1 VVFQIFA
8 NQSRC
13 IWLQTKHSFDM
24 INQHE
29 LKSNIKVSS
38 VHGMNYEFLNK
49 NSLSIEPADE
59 LVEGWLVKGSV
70 SMLYGPTNVGK
81 TFITVD
87 LACAV
92 SRGIDWFG
100 AKTEKGVVLYLAAEA
115 PRSVKTRCFG
125 YAREHGCELENLVV
139 VDSSVNLFSD
149 SNIVG
154 RIAALVKEIEEARGL
169 KVNLI
174 IGDTLA
180 ILSAGANENS
190 GQDMGSVMKNV
201 GAIAGQ
207 TAAHF
212 LLTHHTGKTLGA
224 NARGWSGVTA
234 FVDTELAIVVEQNK
248 PFLTVTKQRDLDSKG
263 KEISFAL
270 KTVTVGKTKFG
281 ADATTCVVIPGDSK
295 RLPKQATKKLGLV
308 EREALKF
315 IETSS
320 DGLSRLQIK
329 NHMFSRSRQS
339 VERALGTLL
348 EKKLI
353 VMNGELFISARNLE
367 LLSIAPQN
375 NVVLI
380 SN

>member
-1 VVFQIFA
+1 
-8 NQSRC
+8 
-13 IWLQTKHSFDM
+13 
-24 INQHE
+24 
-29 LKSNIKVSS
+29 
-38 VHGMNYEFLNK
+38 MNYEFLNK
-49 NSLSIEPADE
+49 STLNIEPVDE

-115 PRSVKTRCFG
+115 PRSVKTRCFA

-139 VDSSVNLFSD
+139 VNSSVNLFSD
-149 SNIVG
+149 GRIVG
-154 RIAALVKEIEEARGL
+154 KIKALVKEIEDARGL

-190 GQDMGSVMKNV
+190 GQDMGRVMESV
-201 GAIAGQ
+201 GAIASQ

-212 LLTHHTGKTLGA
+212 LLIHHTGKTPGA
-224 NARGWSGVTA
+224 NARGWSGVSA
-234 FVDTELAIVVEQNK
+234 FVDTEIAVVVDHDK

-270 KTVTVGKTKFG
+270 KTVTLGKTKFG
-281 ADATTCVVIPGDSK
+281 ADATTCVVVPGDSK
-295 RLPKQATKKLGLV
+295 RLPKQPTTKLGLV

-315 IETSS
+315 IETSAN
-320 DGLSRLQIK
+320 GLSGLQIK
-329 NHMFSRSRQS
+329 KHMFSRSRQS

-348 EKKLI
+348 EKKRI
-353 VMNGELFISARNLE
+353 AMNGGLFISARDHE
-367 LLSIAPQN
+367 LLLNTSQN
-375 NVVLI
+375 NVFLI
-380 SN
+380 PS